1 MGKRSKRK
9 FSEEIKRK
17 AVDDYVSGRKTA
29 AEVASEIG
37 IAQGQIYQWKI
48 QLEEKRVKGRV
59 DDLEAEGRSPSDA
72 RLIQRQEDEI
82 EMYQKKIAELT
93 IVNDLLKKLQP
104 SEIYPQLK
112 NASGSDE
119 IATLLAQSRKR
130 ARR

>member
-9 FSEEIKRK
+9 FSEEVKRK

-29 AEVASEIG
+29 AEVANEIG
-37 IAQGQIYQWKI
+37 IAQGQVYQWKI

-59 DDLEAEGRSPSDA
+59 GELEAEGRSPSDA

-82 EMYQKKIAELT
+82 AMYQKKIAELT

-119 IATLLAQSRKR
+119 IAALLAQSRKR